1 MGRRKT
7 EFAESASTN
16 VRTYDMFFQRLME
29 LAINSFQWINLPDTI
44 DPRFLELVLFEQG
57 QAIFF
62 KDEVIGYLALM
73 CTATAPF
80 DVYNVPMRRRAY
92 SSNNGYHKDL
102 TIDDSV
108 IIYNNY
114 LRTNGFLELTQY
126 ARRLCEIQRTID
138 VNVVAQ
144 KTPLLLQCSENQR
157 LTLKNVYMQ
166 YSGNQPAIFG
176 EKNLMP
182 DSVRVLN
189 TQAPYVA
196 DKLQIL
202 KRQVWNEALTFL
214 GIENANTE
222 KKERLVSD
230 EVNSNLGSVYAQRM
244 ARLNARKD
252 ACEKINRM
260 FGLNINVRY
269 NSTFESTIT
278 EEGVVSG

>member
-57 QAIFF
+57 HAIFF

-92 SSNNGYHKDL
+92 SSNNGYQKDL
-102 TIDDSV
+102 TIQDSV

-182 DSVRVLN
+182 DSVKVLN

-260 FGLNINVRY
+260 FGLNIDVRY

>member
-7 EFAESASTN
+7 EFGESASTN

-92 SSNNGYHKDL
+92 SSNNGYQKDL
-102 TIDDSV
+102 TIQDSV

-182 DSVRVLN
+182 DSVKVLN

-260 FGLNINVRY
+260 FGLNIDVRY

>member
-7 EFAESASTN
+7 EFGESASTN

-62 KDEVIGYLALM
+62 RDEVIGYLALM

-92 SSNNGYHKDL
+92 SSNNGYQKDL
-102 TIDDSV
+102 TIQDSV

-176 EKNLMP
+176 EKNLLP
-182 DSVRVLN
+182 DSVKVLN

-260 FGLNINVRY
+260 FGLNIDVRY

>member
-260 FGLNINVRY
+260 FGLNIDVRY